1 VNTSRIFAIE
11 FFIAVGINS
20 WGALKQGDVPWPP
33 TIVMSAL
40 AMALTSMA
48 SIIDDRLAVLL
59 GAGFLLAI
67 LVNAAQ
73 GGGGKIGDTFGA
85 VPPSD
90 TWDVLSFGGGAAPT
104 GNTSGGTSNG

>member
-20 WGALKQGDVPWPP
+20 WGALKKGDVPWPP

-40 AMALTSMA
+40 AMALTSML
-48 SIIDDRLAVLL
+48 SIIDDKLAVLL

-67 LVNAAQ
+67 LVNAVQ

-85 VPPSD
+85 IPPD
-90 TWDVLSFGGGAAPT
+90 GTWDVLSFG
-104 GNTSGGTSNG
+104 SGTSNTGGSANGAS